1 VRNRE
6 AFDAVSDIGSSC
18 FGGGKEAGVL
28 VSIGLLCETIGAVG
42 VCAICP
48 VGAVGDVCIWEV
60 NAGGVK
66 RLVEILHLQTV
77 KDGEDTPCG
86 VEIIMY

>member
-6 AFDAVSDIGSSC
+6 AFDAVGDIGSSC

-28 VSIGLLCETIGAVG
+28 VTIGLLREAIGAVS

-48 VGAVGDVCIWEV
+48 VGAVGDVCSWEV

-66 RLVEILHLQTV
+66 RLVEILDLQTV
-77 KDGEDTPCG
+77 KDGEDTTCG
-86 VEIIMY
+86 VEIIVY